1 MTDVQAMCHAAI
13 KEPPLNETQAALLTP
28 WSLLKLTYTDTKSC
42 TPRGTRRKPLPSA
55 E

>member
-13 KEPPLNETQAALLTP
+13 KEPPLNETQAVLQ
-28 WSLLKLTYTDTKSC
+28 TYADTRSC
-42 TPRGTRRKPLPSA
+42 TPRGTRRKSLPSA